1 MHPRRPPATGGFGL
15 QRKDF
20 PFLKRLP
27 HKSALA
33 RRRPSGWIH
42 NTAIR
47 TFLAGAPAGVSLTLD
62 WLIPQR
68 RIILNLHKPTA
79 ISLLSIGM
87 MASFASDL
95 RADDFAYMIGS
106 QYGGNTAPF
115 GTVDL
120 NSGAFTLIGNLG
132 SGGFTGLGIAN
143 GTVYTEQNG
152 LLFSVNTSTGSATQI
167 GGITGANLATF
178 GSTTSGLY
186 GLRDSGTGQNAATL
200 FSINPQTG
208 AQTAIGPIGSSII
221 GNGLG
226 TYSALSVGSSTLY
239 MEFQSNLYTI
249 NTATGAA
256 TQVGTTDSNGYLT
269 SVLLFENGTYY
280 TGSGSVF
287 GTINIATGQ
296 ISPHS
301 SVSGG
306 PGSIIAL
313 APLSSSSNYYFSQLA
328 VGGGYQTT
336 LTYFN
341 YSPQTVTCVTN
352 FYSDQGTPLAI
363 PFTQGTISTRTDV
376 LAPGGSIHDQSVAN
390 LSAAVSQGWAQGG
403 CSGPVEANVLYRFYT
418 AGVASGEASVG
429 GETAPTTEFATFAQT
444 ATGVAY
450 ANPSTTQSATITIT
464 AYNAAGSKLGSQVI
478 TLGPLAHGAAN
489 IGPLLGLS
497 NFTGGIKITSTMP
510 IISLSLNAEAF
521 PVFSSLPPGD
531 LPASTPLVP

>member
-1 MHPRRPPATGGFGL
+1 
-15 QRKDF
+15 
-20 PFLKRLP
+20 
-27 HKSALA
+27 
-33 RRRPSGWIH
+33 
-42 NTAIR
+42 
-47 TFLAGAPAGVSLTLD
+47 
-62 WLIPQR
+62 
-68 RIILNLHKPTA
+68 
-79 ISLLSIGM
+79 
-87 MASFASDL
+87 MASFASNL
-95 RADDFAYMIGS
+95 KADDYAYMLGS
-106 QYGGNTAPF
+106 QYGGMQNPF

-120 NSGAFTLIGNLG
+120 NSGAFTLIGNMG
-132 SGGFTGLGIAN
+132 NGGYSGLAVAN
-143 GTVYTEQNG
+143 GVVYAEQNG
-152 LLFSVNTSTGSATQI
+152 ILFSVNTSTGVATQI
-167 GGITGANLATF
+167 GGITGNNLATF

-226 TYSALSVGSSTLY
+226 TYSALSVGSGTLY

-269 SVLLFENGTYY
+269 SVLLFENGTEYVGA
-280 TGSGSVF
+280 GSIF

-306 PGSIIAL
+306 PGSIIGL
-313 APLSSSSNYYFSQLA
+313 APLSSSNTYYFSQLA
-328 VGGGYQTT
+328 VGAGYQTT

-352 FYSDQGTPLAI
+352 FYSDQGAPLAI

-390 LSAAVSQGWAQGG
+390 LSAGVSQGWAQGG
-403 CSGPVEANVLYRFYT
+403 CSGPVQANVLYRFYQ
-418 AGVASGEASVG
+418 AGVATGEASIG
-429 GETAPTTEFATFAQT
+429 GETAPTTEFATFAQ
-444 ATGVAY
+444 ASAASSTGIAY
-450 ANPSTTQSATITIT
+450 ANPSTTQSATMTIT
-464 AYNAAGSKLGSQVI
+464 AYNAAGTKVGSQVI
-478 TLGPLAHGAAN
+478 TLGPLQHGAAN
-489 IGPLLGLS
+489 VGSGSGNLGFP
-497 NFTGGIKITSTMP
+497 NFTGGIKITSTIP
-510 IISLSLNAEAF
+510 ILSLSLNAEAF

-531 LPASTPLVP
+531 LSGSTPLVP